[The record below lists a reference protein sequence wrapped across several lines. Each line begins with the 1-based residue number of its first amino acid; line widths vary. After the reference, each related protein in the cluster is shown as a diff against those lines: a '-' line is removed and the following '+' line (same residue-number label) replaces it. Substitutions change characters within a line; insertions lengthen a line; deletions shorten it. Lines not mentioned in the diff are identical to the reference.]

1 MGYPVGPQY
10 AESSNIDNAHRL
22 RGKLL
27 LIVGELDTNV
37 PPESTLRLADA
48 LIQAGKDFDYLVVP
62 NAGHG
67 MGGPYGQRRLEDF
80 FLRHLKGVEPPD
92 RNAGPPDEDSEGL
105 TSGRDIRGRSGPDVA
120 TNPDPIGL
128 DGLDVTSSPLRG
140 PIERYVDD
148 LGSLRRSSPPAES
161 PGRDASLR
169 GFNEGWL
176 TRLDSIDFEGLGPD
190 GQVDYLLFKNHL
202 EHEVRAIDRR
212 TQQREEASTLVPFA
226 RTIYGLDASRRSL
239 ERREWSEVAG
249 QVDRLATEI
258 EEALVAMG
266 ETTSGG
272 SSVEPP
278 VADRAISMVSD
289 LRLTLRD
296 WFSFYDG
303 YDPLFSW
310 WMRQPFEVAQQ
321 ALERY
326 EEELRI
332 RLGAPGR
339 DARPGSR
346 QGRRGEETARAEG
359 EAEGPEIVGTPIG
372 RDALLAE
379 LEHEMIAYSPEELV
393 ALAEEELAW
402 CEEQMRVA
410 SRDLGFGDDWRA
422 ALEHVKEQ
430 HVPPGDQPR
439 LIRDLAIEAIDYLD
453 EHGLVTIPPLCRD
466 SWRMEMMSPERQL
479 VNPFFLGGETIL
491 VSYPTDTMAHEAKR
505 MSMRG
510 NNEHFARAT
519 VHHELIPG
527 HHLQGF
533 MTDRYMTHRR
543 VFSTPFWTE
552 GWALYWE
559 LLLWDRGFARSAEDR
574 VGMLFWR
581 MHRCARII
589 FSLNFHLG
597 EMTPQECI
605 DLLVDRVGHERA
617 NAEAEIRRSVATDY
631 GPLYQ
636 AAYLLGGLQLRALRG
651 ELVESGTMTDRE
663 FHDAVLRQNRIP
675 IELLRARLT
684 GKVLDPE
691 FEPSWRFDHA
701 GPRSD

>member
-1 MGYPVGPQY
+1 
-10 AESSNIDNAHRL
+10 
-22 RGKLL
+22 
-27 LIVGELDTNV
+27 
-37 PPESTLRLADA
+37 
-48 LIQAGKDFDYLVVP
+48 
-62 NAGHG
+62 
-67 MGGPYGQRRLEDF
+67 
-80 FLRHLKGVEPPD
+80 
-92 RNAGPPDEDSEGL
+92 
-105 TSGRDIRGRSGPDVA
+105 
-120 TNPDPIGL
+120 
-128 DGLDVTSSPLRG
+128 
-140 PIERYVDD
+140 
-148 LGSLRRSSPPAES
+148 
-161 PGRDASLR
+161 
-169 GFNEGWL
+169 
-176 TRLDSIDFEGLGPD
+176 
-190 GQVDYLLFKNHL
+190 
-202 EHEVRAIDRR
+202 
-212 TQQREEASTLVPFA
+212 
-226 RTIYGLDASRRSL
+226 
-239 ERREWSEVAG
+239 
-249 QVDRLATEI
+249 
-258 EEALVAMG
+258 
-266 ETTSGG
+266 
-272 SSVEPP
+272 
-278 VADRAISMVSD
+278 
-289 LRLTLRD
+289 
-296 WFSFYDG
+296 
-303 YDPLFSW
+303 
-310 WMRQPFEVAQQ
+310 
-321 ALERY
+321 
-326 EEELRI
+326 
-332 RLGAPGR
+332 
-339 DARPGSR
+339 
-346 QGRRGEETARAEG
+346 
-359 EAEGPEIVGTPIG
+359 
-372 RDALLAE
+372 
-379 LEHEMIAYSPEELV
+379 
-393 ALAEEELAW
+393 
-402 CEEQMRVA
+402 
-410 SRDLGFGDDWRA
+410 
-422 ALEHVKEQ
+422 
-430 HVPPGDQPR
+430 
-439 LIRDLAIEAIDYLD
+439 
-453 EHGLVTIPPLCRD
+453 
-466 SWRMEMMSPERQL
+466 MEMMSPERQL